1 MTITK
6 GGVRIIWRKKV
17 ETISITF
24 LIIVIVVSY
33 GSLVVLA
40 DNMSEHAYR
49 QFRGTLGDV
58 AVFGL
63 FPENI
68 TTYFNDLSSIKSV
81 TPLYVWYGTL
91 AYEDEKFLVSIADR
105 RYVDRLAVFQLE
117 GEYPSN
123 MTEAIFY
130 ISITGGPIIEE
141 SPLDIGENV
150 SLLYFPPKGFA
161 NVVNLKVVGVAR
173 GFAHIGGM
181 ESALIVSSELMDKIL
196 GDTVTGVSILLYD
209 EDIDKIESIAKD
221 VDQIVDQNDFTTFF
235 KFVNKKE
242 RNPIVVLLES
252 ASTILTIPISVVLFL
267 VPVLVASAGSA
278 LVIREVK
285 IVATLKSIGMNTFDI
300 FKYYGFPW
308 LIRGLVGLSI
318 GLAILPNIS
327 EYIYREFIVRDSEI
341 ADILI
346 NTLGF
351 IVRPETLLTLSWYI
365 IALVFL
371 GILIPWF
378 IAYKVNIVKAI
389 SSTGLYSISPPY
401 RRFMGLVSLRV
412 FIRDVVSR
420 PWKLIGILLSISILW
435 GALAALNMEA
445 AGLNDVQ
452 YIYEEKMV
460 FDTSLTISSTSF
472 RILDDLID
480 ISNNLMSQDEDVKG
494 YVILDRRITINLFGL
509 NEVGQLITYVGGDP
523 SIAFPLVKGDFP
535 SGYREVV
542 ISKNLA
548 AFKGLDIGD
557 VIEVYVDEEVFR
569 LKVVGISYSR
579 LSNGYYLLVEPNQY
593 AIMLHIDPDEVGK
606 REQVIYVDVVDGVD
620 PDLFSQEIKNLY
632 EGRYPVSVE
641 YTTKN
646 DLMNQLQLINNFIL
660 GLNNGIIF
668 AIFIASI
675 ISLSSIYLV
684 DSEAKTKELSIMK
697 ALGYSDSLI
706 AFGSIA
712 QILFMIIPSSLPS
725 LFIGVLIAD
734 LISRGGAQAIG
745 YLEPSKPL
753 ESLLNI
759 NAVYIF
765 TIVISIVFIV
775 NYIKLR
781 RLNVVKVIAEI

>member
-1 MTITK
+1 MTITR
-6 GGVRIIWRKKV
+6 GGLRIIWRKKI
-17 ETISITF
+17 ETISIIF
-24 LIIVIVVSY
+24 LIVIIVISY

-49 QFRGTLGDV
+49 QFRGSLGDI

-63 FPENI
+63 FPDNI
-68 TTYFNDLSSIKSV
+68 TLYFNNLSSVKSI

-91 AYEDEKFLVSIADR
+91 AYEDEKFLVSIADS

-123 MTEAIFY
+123 VSEAIFY

-141 SPLDIGENV
+141 SPIEVGENI

-161 NVVNLKVVGVAR
+161 NVVNLKIVGVAR

-181 ESALIVSSELMDKIL
+181 ESALIISSELMDNIL

-209 EDIDKIESIAKD
+209 EEVDKIDSLAED
-221 VDQIVDQNDFTTFF
+221 VDQIVSENDFTTFF
-235 KFVNKKE
+235 RFINKKE

-285 IVATLKSIGMNTFDI
+285 IVATLKSMGMGSLSI

-308 LIRGLVGLSI
+308 LIRGLIGLSI
-318 GLAILPNIS
+318 GIAILPYIS

-351 IVRPETLLTLSWYI
+351 IVKPETLLTLTGYVIS
-365 IALVFL
+365 LVFL
-371 GILIPWF
+371 GISIPWF
-378 IAYKVNIVKAI
+378 IAYKVNIVKAV
-389 SSTGLYSISPPY
+389 SSTGLYSISSPY
-401 RRFMGLVSLRV
+401 RRIIGFVSLRV
-412 FIRDVVSR
+412 FIRDVISR

-435 GALAALNMEA
+435 GSIASLNMEE
-445 AGLNDVQ
+445 AGLYDVQ
-452 YIYEEKMV
+452 KVYEEKMV
-460 FDTSLTISSTSF
+460 FDTSFTISSTSF
-472 RILDDLID
+472 RLFEDLVN
-480 ISNNLMSQDEDVKG
+480 ISNGILSQDEDITG
-494 YVILDRRITINLFGL
+494 YVILDRRLTINLFGL

-523 SIAFPLVKGDFP
+523 SIAFPLFKGEYPND
-535 SGYREVV
+535 YREVV

-548 AFKGLDIGD
+548 VFKGLDIGD
-557 VIEVYVDEEVFR
+557 YIDVYIDEEVFM
-569 LKVVGISYSR
+569 LEIVGISYSR
-579 LSNGYYLLVEPNQY
+579 LTNGYYLIVEPKQY
-593 AIMLHIDPDEVGK
+593 ATMLHIDPDKVGK
-606 REQVIYVDVVDGVD
+606 KEQVIYIDIREGVD
-620 PDLFSQEIKNLY
+620 SDVFSQEIKNLY
-632 EGRYPVSVE
+632 ERNYPVSVE
-641 YTTKN
+641 YVTKA
-646 DLMNQLQLINNFIL
+646 DLMNRLQLINNFIL

-668 AIFIASI
+668 AIFMASI

-697 ALGYSDSLI
+697 ALGYSDTLI
-706 AFGSIA
+706 ALGSIS
-712 QILFMIIPSSLPS
+712 QILIMIIPSSIPS
-725 LFIGVLIAD
+725 LFIGILIAD

-753 ESLLNI
+753 ASLLNI
-759 NAVYIF
+759 NVIYIF
-765 TIVISIVFIV
+765 TIVIAVVFIV

-781 RLNVVKVIAEI
+781 RLNVVRVIAEI

>member
-252 ASTILTIPISVVLFL
+252 ASTILTIPISVVLFI

-646 DLMNQLQLINNFIL
+646 DL
-660 GLNNGIIF
+660 
-668 AIFIASI
+668 
-675 ISLSSIYLV
+675 
-684 DSEAKTKELSIMK
+684 
-697 ALGYSDSLI
+697 
-706 AFGSIA
+706 
-712 QILFMIIPSSLPS
+712 
-725 LFIGVLIAD
+725 
-734 LISRGGAQAIG
+734 
-745 YLEPSKPL
+745 
-753 ESLLNI
+753 
-759 NAVYIF
+759 
-765 TIVISIVFIV
+765 
-775 NYIKLR
+775 
-781 RLNVVKVIAEI
+781 

>member
-660 GLNNGIIF
+660 G
-668 AIFIASI
+668 
-675 ISLSSIYLV
+675 
-684 DSEAKTKELSIMK
+684 
-697 ALGYSDSLI
+697 
-706 AFGSIA
+706 
-712 QILFMIIPSSLPS
+712 
-725 LFIGVLIAD
+725 
-734 LISRGGAQAIG
+734 
-745 YLEPSKPL
+745 
-753 ESLLNI
+753 
-759 NAVYIF
+759 
-765 TIVISIVFIV
+765 
-775 NYIKLR
+775 
-781 RLNVVKVIAEI
+781 